1 MYPQILTTSKWKDYA
16 LIDSGDGRKLERF
29 GPYLFS
35 RPEPQAFW
43 NQRLSS
49 KKWAEVSGTFLTS
62 SSSDNDDVH
71 GKWCLHK
78 NLPIKWVI
86 SFQKL
91 KFLVSPTP
99 FRHLGFFPD
108 QAPHWT
114 WAAEKIKNVKKT
126 NNMNKNPKIL
136 NLFGYS
142 GIASLHAAYNGA
154 SVTHVDASKKAIN
167 YAFENRNLSSFQ
179 SLPIKFIT
187 DDAVKFVQR
196 EIRRNNK
203 YDAIILDP
211 PKYGRGPNGEK
222 WEFFKDLPFLLNLI
236 PQILS
241 NKPLFIILNSYAI
254 RASYLSLHYAL
265 KDVMQGFAGSV
276 QSGELCITEEQKKPR
291 QISTAIF
298 ARWECQQIN
307 LEHS

>member
-1 MYPQILTTSKWKDYA
+1 MNSILLSASRWNDYS
-16 LIDSGDGRKLERF
+16 LLDSGDGNKLERF
-29 GPYLFS
+29 GPYIFS
-35 RPEPQAFW
+35 RPEPQAIW
-43 NQRLSS
+43 KKNLSS
-49 KKWAEVSGTFLTS
+49 KVWTNISGKFISSTS
-62 SSSDNDDVH
+62 TNNDEIV
-71 GKWCLHK
+71 GKWSLEK
-78 NLPIKWVI
+78 NLPNKWEI
-86 SFQKL
+86 NFENL
-91 KFLVSPTP
+91 KFFATPTP

-108 QAPHWT
+108 QSPHWL
-114 WAAEKIKNVKKT
+114 WAAKKIKLHQQLFYNQT
-126 NNMNKNPKIL
+126 PLKIL

-142 GIASLHAAYNGA
+142 GVASLHAAANGA
-154 SVTHVDASKKAIN
+154 RVTHIDASKKAIN
-167 YAFENRNLSSFQ
+167 FAFENRNLSSFEN
-179 SLPIKFIT
+179 LPIKFIT

-222 WEFFKDLPFLLNLI
+222 WELFKDLPFLLNLI

-241 NKPLFIILNSYAI
+241 KKPLFIILNSYAI

-276 QSGELCITEEQKKPR
+276 QSGELCITEEQKNPR

-307 LEHS
+307 